1 MFNKK
6 TILSSSIFAILTFI
20 ACGTKKATIASNIE
34 PTPMAVQIDTILW
47 NEHQHNFKDVPSG
60 PPAVTKFY
68 FINKTKEP
76 VTITKVEAGCSCTA
90 SDYTKVPIKVN
101 DTAWITASYKTSNT
115 FGMFKKHLDV
125 GLSNGKN
132 FHLILTGNVDPM
144 MGQH

>member
-6 TILSSSIFAILTFI
+6 FILALSIIAILMFI
-20 ACGTKKATIASNIE
+20 ACGTKKTAITAITE
-34 PTPMAVQIDTILW
+34 PKPTTVKIDTILW
-47 NEHQHNFKDVPSG
+47 NEHLHNFKDVPSG

-68 FINKTKEP
+68 FINKTKEA

-90 SDYTKVPIKVN
+90 SDYTKDPIKVN

>member
-90 SDYTKVPIKVN
+90 SDYTKDPIKVN

>member
-1 MFNKK
+1 MFNKT
-6 TILSSSIFAILTFI
+6 TILASSIIAILMFI
-20 ACGTKKATIASNIE
+20 ACGTKKTAITAITE
-34 PTPMAVQIDTILW
+34 PKPTTVQIDTILW
-47 NEHQHNFKDVPSG
+47 NEHLHNFKDVPSG

-68 FINKTKEP
+68 FINKTKEA

-90 SDYTKVPIKVN
+90 SDYTKDPIKVN

>member
-1 MFNKK
+1 MFNKT
-6 TILSSSIFAILTFI
+6 TILASSIFAISMFI
-20 ACGTKKATIASNIE
+20 ACGTKKTAITANIE
-34 PTPMAVQIDTILW
+34 PKPMEIQIDTILW
-47 NEHQHNFKDVPSG
+47 NEHLHNFKDVPSG

-68 FINKTKEP
+68 FINKTKEA

-90 SDYTKVPIKVN
+90 SDYTKDPIKVN

>member
-6 TILSSSIFAILTFI
+6 TILTSSIFAIFIFI
-20 ACGTKKATIASNIE
+20 ACGTKKTSITAKTEIK
-34 PTPMAVQIDTILW
+34 PMVLQIDTILW
-47 NEHQHNFKDVPSG
+47 NEHLHDFKDVPSG

-68 FINKTKEP
+68 FINKTKEA

-90 SDYTKVPIKVN
+90 SDYSKDPIKVN

-125 GLSNGKN
+125 GLSNGKS

>member
-1 MFNKK
+1 MFNK
-6 TILSSSIFAILTFI
+6 TNILATSIFAILMFI
-20 ACGTKKATIASNIE
+20 ACRTKKTAITLNTE
-34 PTPMAVQIDTILW
+34 PQKMAVQIDTILW
-47 NEHQHNFKDVPSG
+47 NEHLHDFKDVPSG

-90 SDYTKVPIKVN
+90 SDYSKDPIKVN
-101 DTAWITASYKTSNT
+101 DTAWITTSYKTSNT

-125 GLSNGKN
+125 GLSNGKS

>member
-1 MFNKK
+1 MFNKN
-6 TILSSSIFAILTFI
+6 IILTTTVIAVLIFI
-20 ACGTKKATIASNIE
+20 ACGTKKATIASNPE
-34 PTPMAVQIDTILW
+34 PAPMTVQIDTILW
-47 NEHQHNFKDVPSG
+47 NEHQHDFKDVPSG

-68 FINKTKEP
+68 FINKTKES

-90 SDYTKVPIKVN
+90 SDYTKEAIKSN

-125 GLSNGKN
+125 GLSNGKS
-132 FHLILTGNVDPM
+132 FHLILTGNVDAM

>member
-1 MFNKK
+1 MFNKN
-6 TILSSSIFAILTFI
+6 TILALSIFAILTFI
-20 ACGTKKATIASNIE
+20 ACGTKKAIIASNLE
-34 PTPMAVQIDTILW
+34 PIPMVVQIDTILW
-47 NEHQHNFKDVPSG
+47 NEHQHDFKDVPSG

-68 FINKTKEP
+68 FINKTKES

-90 SDYTKVPIKVN
+90 SDYTKDPIKSN

-125 GLSNGKN
+125 GLSNGKS

>member
-1 MFNKK
+1 MFNKNF
-6 TILSSSIFAILTFI
+6 TLATSVIAVLIFIS
-20 ACGTKKATIASNIE
+20 CGTKKATVASNLDIK
-34 PTPMAVQIDTILW
+34 PTAVQVDTILW
-47 NEHQHNFKDVPSG
+47 NEHLHDFKDVPSG

-68 FINKTKEP
+68 FINKTKEA

-90 SDYTKVPIKVN
+90 SDYTKEAIKSN

>member
-90 SDYTKVPIKVN
+90 SDYTKDPTKVN

>member
-1 MFNKK
+1 MFNRK
-6 TILSSSIFAILTFI
+6 TILATSIFAVLMFI
-20 ACGTKKATIASNIE
+20 ACGTKKTAITANIE
-34 PTPMAVQIDTILW
+34 PSAVAVQIDTILW
-47 NEHQHNFKDVPSG
+47 NEHQHDFKDVPSG
-60 PPAVTKFY
+60 PLAVTKFY

-90 SDYTKVPIKVN
+90 SDYTKEAIKSN

-125 GLSNGKN
+125 GLSNGKS
-132 FHLILTGNVDPM
+132 FHLILMGNVDPM